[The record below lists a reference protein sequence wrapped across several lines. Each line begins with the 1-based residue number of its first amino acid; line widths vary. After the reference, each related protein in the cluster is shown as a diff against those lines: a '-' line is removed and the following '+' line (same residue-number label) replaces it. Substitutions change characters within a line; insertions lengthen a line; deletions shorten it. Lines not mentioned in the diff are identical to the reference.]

1 MTLSDNK
8 ILVIPSD
15 LAEKLDANRGDLSRI
30 ELIEALIDNL
40 LADKTDT
47 KVNGKNSEFVSKTE
61 LLSFEQDMKLLL
73 KSFLDF
79 FMAYGMEYGE
89 NGQLLELDKFTDKLQ
104 GLQKTLMLKTWG
116 KVTTTAAKPPLNGN
130 HDYHFR

>member
-104 GLQKTLMLKTWG
+104 GLQKDLNVENMG
-116 KVTTTAAKPPLNGN
+116 KINNNSGKATIKWKP
-130 HDYHFR
+130 

>member
-104 GLQKTLMLKTWG
+104 GLQKDLNVENIG
-116 KVTTTAAKPPLNGN
+116 KSNNNGGKATIKWKP
-130 HDYHFR
+130 

>member
-1 MTLSDNK
+1 LSDNK

-104 GLQKTLMLKTWG
+104 GLQKDLNVENMRKSNNNGG
-116 KVTTTAAKPPLNGN
+116 KATIKWKP
-130 HDYHFR
+130 

>member
-1 MTLSDNK
+1 MSDNK

-104 GLQKTLMLKTWG
+104 GLQKDLNVENIG
-116 KVTTTAAKPPLNGN
+116 KSNNNGGKATIKWKP
-130 HDYHFR
+130 

>member
-1 MTLSDNK
+1 LSDNK

-104 GLQKTLMLKTWG
+104 GLQKDLNVENIG
-116 KVTTTAAKPPLNGN
+116 KSNNNGGKATIKWKP
-130 HDYHFR
+130 

>member
-1 MTLSDNK
+1 VTLSDNK

-104 GLQKTLMLKTWG
+104 GLQKDLNVENIG
-116 KVTTTAAKPPLNGN
+116 KSNNNGGKATIKWKP
-130 HDYHFR
+130 

>member
-1 MTLSDNK
+1 LSDNK

-104 GLQKTLMLKTWG
+104 GLQKDLNVENMG
-116 KVTTTAAKPPLNGN
+116 KSNNNGGKATIKWKP
-130 HDYHFR
+130 

>member
-1 MTLSDNK
+1 VTLSDNK

-104 GLQKTLMLKTWG
+104 GLQKDLNVENMG
-116 KVTTTAAKPPLNGN
+116 KINNNSGKATIKWKP
-130 HDYHFR
+130 